1 MKVWHKI
8 LVAPGLAIVF
18 LLVLGATTYS
28 VLTRQNSAL
37 DELYGTRFANYELAA
52 KSSEEIVAT
61 HAGVYR
67 LFTWIGNLNDEKIHA
82 MKSKLLGRIDA
93 VSDRLK
99 AFAARPG
106 TDADERGIANTIVA
120 KLVKYRKAVDNAV
133 ELSTV
138 DINTGMA
145 AMQTADFAFQAMSKD
160 LDGLVDVETKLAKAR
175 YESVAA
181 AFSKVLVALLT
192 IVALAFIVSLGVALV
207 MSKRIVRPLNN
218 AIGIAGRIASGDLT
232 TEVAL
237 KGSDETADLL
247 RALRDMNSSLR
258 RIVGEVRG
266 STDLVA
272 TASREILQGN
282 TDLSTRTE
290 EQASALEET
299 SASMQQM
306 AATVGQN
313 AQNAKVANELAI
325 EASSV
330 AAKGGDVVRQAVG
343 TMNGI
348 TESSK
353 KISDIIGV
361 IDSIAFQTNI
371 LALNAAVEAARA
383 GEQGRG
389 FAVVA
394 SEVRNLAQRSAAAAK
409 EIKEL
414 ITDSVGKV
422 DAGSRQV
429 NDAGRTMD
437 EIVASVRK
445 VSALIAEIA
454 AASQEQAQGIE
465 QVSETMSQLEKV
477 TQQNAAMVE
486 EASAA
491 AGSLEMQS
499 QTLSRSISAFRLIEG
514 QAREP
519 AAALPSRHE
528 AALPSAHAEAD
539 AQLEAPG
546 FKAEASRAPKQA
558 SRKFAAAAAAE
569 GWQEF

>member
-8 LVAPGLAIVF
+8 LVAPSLAMAF
-18 LLVLGATTYS
+18 LLALGVSTYG
-28 VLTRQNSAL
+28 VLTRQNSTL
-37 DELYGTRFANYELAA
+37 DEIYGTRFGNYELVA
-52 KSSEEIVAT
+52 KSSQEIDEA

-67 LFTWIGNLNDEKIHA
+67 LFTWIGNLNDEKI
-82 MKSKLLGRIDA
+82 KQTKNELLGKVDE
-93 VSDRLK
+93 VKENLM
-99 AFAARPG
+99 AFTARTDLDPAERKSAG
-106 TDADERGIANTIVA
+106 TILA
-120 KLVKYRKAVDNAV
+120 KLAKYRGAVDNAV
-133 ELSTV
+133 ALSAV

-145 AMQTADFAFQAMSKD
+145 AMQAADSAFQELSRDFDA
-160 LDGLVDVETKLAKAR
+160 LVNVEQKLAKERYMSAR
-175 YESVAA
+175 T
-181 AFSKVLVALLT
+181 AFNRVTVALLA
-192 IVALAFIVSLGVALV
+192 IAALAFALSLGIALI
-207 MSKRIVRPLNN
+207 MSRRIVRPLAN
-218 AIGIAGRIASGDLT
+218 AIEIAGSIAAGDLT
-232 TEVAL
+232 TEIRL
-237 KGSDETADLL
+237 KGSDETAALL
-247 RALRDMNSSLR
+247 RALRDMNASLK
-258 RIVGEVRG
+258 RIVGEVRSG
-266 STDLVA
+266 TDLVA
-272 TASREILQGN
+272 TASREIAQANL
-282 TDLSTRTE
+282 DLSSRTE

-306 AATVGQN
+306 SATVGQN
-313 AQNAKVANELAI
+313 AQNAKVANELAA

-330 AAKGGDVVRQAVG
+330 ASKGGDVVRDAVG

-353 KISDIIGV
+353 KIADIIGV
-361 IDSIAFQTNI
+361 IDGIAFQTNI

-422 DAGSRQV
+422 EAGSRQI

-465 QVSETMSQLEKV
+465 QVSETMTQLEKV

-486 EASAA
+486 EASAS
-491 AGSLEMQS
+491 AGSLEAQS
-499 QTLSRSISAFRLIEG
+499 QALSNAVAAFRLNEHVPG
-514 QAREP
+514 AP
-519 AAALPSRHE
+519 VAPTVATRHE
-528 AALPSAHAEAD
+528 AALPPAPAAAD
-539 AQLEAPG
+539 AAKAQLQGPTS
-546 FKAEASRAPKQA
+546 ASEQKPTT
-558 SRKFAAAAAAE
+558 RKFAAAAAE
-569 GWQEF
+569 GWHEF